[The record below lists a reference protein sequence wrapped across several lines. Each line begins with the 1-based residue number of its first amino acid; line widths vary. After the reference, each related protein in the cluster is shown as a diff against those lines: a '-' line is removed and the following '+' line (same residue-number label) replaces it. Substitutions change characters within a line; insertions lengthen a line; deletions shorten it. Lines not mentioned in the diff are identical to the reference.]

1 MEGSATT
8 HSCVKRRAE
17 IISLQLP
24 MNKAAII
31 VLMLILIVITSLILF
46 TLMLQDGKAD
56 RSWAMAELDTKADKN
71 LLDAK
76 VSQHAFERGMEEIN
90 RTLADILTRLG
101 LNEETV
107 KEALENINKELDSKL
122 DRMELEPLR
131 YDGVSLCSRF

>member
-1 MEGSATT
+1 MGT
-8 HSCVKRRAE
+8 HYTLCTRKRRFE
-17 IISLQLP
+17 L
-24 MNKAAII
+24 
-31 VLMLILIVITSLILF
+31 VLAYRVKYRHCS
-46 TLMLQDGKAD
+46 QDGKAD

-131 YDGVSLCSRF
+131 YEDVFLYSRF